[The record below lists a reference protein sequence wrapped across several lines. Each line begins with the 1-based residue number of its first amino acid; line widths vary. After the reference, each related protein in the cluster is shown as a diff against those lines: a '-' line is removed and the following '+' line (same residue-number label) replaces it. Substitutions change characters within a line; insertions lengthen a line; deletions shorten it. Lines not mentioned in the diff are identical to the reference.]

1 MALLATSCATNSPRS
16 FERVVTQAEN
26 KGAQYSQE
34 DWSSADAQ
42 YEEFV
47 EKYGDTETLKR
58 LTPEERKEVG
68 RLAARYLKVRMQFA
82 TGQMKELMEVGA
94 DMSSGFLEELNLDGS
109 NGEPGLMNE
118 MEELMNEFNSLFDI
132 E

>member
-82 TGQMKELMEVGA
+82 TSQMKELMEVGA

-118 MEELMNEFNSLFDI
+118 WEELMNEFNSLFDI